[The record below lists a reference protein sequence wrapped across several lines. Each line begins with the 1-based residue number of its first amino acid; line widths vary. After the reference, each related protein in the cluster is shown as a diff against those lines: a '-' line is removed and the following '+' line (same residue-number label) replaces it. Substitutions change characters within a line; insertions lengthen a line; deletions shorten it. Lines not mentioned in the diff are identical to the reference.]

1 MQHPPPRPPPNHS
14 VKPSHLPSETEPETL
29 SRLLLMEALRGE
41 LGALGPGEADRVA
54 RGTLAALGLA
64 ASASS
69 GRRGDPRE
77 AWKLVAAW
85 VLRPELPLAA
95 HLVSRPVAGGSGGR
109 GRAQVMSMTNCL
121 QS

>member
-1 MQHPPPRPPPNHS
+1 MQHPVAPPIHSAVKLSHLQRPS
-14 VKPSHLPSETEPETL
+14 QKPSA
-29 SRLLLMEALRGE
+29 MEEVLRGALKE
-41 LGALGPGEADRVA
+41 LGPGEADRVA

>member
-1 MQHPPPRPPPNHS
+1 M
-14 VKPSHLPSETEPETL
+14 K
-29 SRLLLMEALRGE
+29 ALRGE
-41 LGALGPGEADRVA
+41 LGALKELGPGEADRVA